1 MVDILPLLQCLQPYL
16 TETTLGQF
24 ERIIVG
30 MLGMTGRVTM
40 LGISRWAGVGGSYRR
55 VQRIFYSSLPWAE
68 LFWLFFR
75 QELHRE
81 TDRYVLAGN
90 GDEGGSRDVWGGSLF
105 FEPVWET
112 HSGTCVL

>member
-40 LGISRWAGVGGSYRR
+40 LGISRWAGAGGSYRT
-55 VQRIFYSSLPWAE
+55 VQRFFYSSLPWAE

-75 QELHRE
+75 QELYGER
-81 TDRYVLAGN
+81 DGYVLAG
-90 GDEGGSRDVWGGSLF
+90 DEVVVTKAGRQTYGVGRF
-105 FEPVWET
+105 FSSPY
-112 HSGTCVL
+112 GK